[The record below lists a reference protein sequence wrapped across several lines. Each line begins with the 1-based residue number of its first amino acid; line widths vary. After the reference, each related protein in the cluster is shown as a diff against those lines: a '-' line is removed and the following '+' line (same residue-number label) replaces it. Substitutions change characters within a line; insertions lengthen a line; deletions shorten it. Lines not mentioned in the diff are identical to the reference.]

1 MTEMKII
8 FLGTAGA
15 VPTENRGLSS
25 LAVVRGSEILIF
37 DTGEGMQMR
46 FIKSNLGMNKK
57 MKIFITHMHGDHC
70 IGLLGLLQTLS
81 IMGRQKHIDIYG
93 EPNLRKFIM
102 QNIKII
108 NFKLNYRI
116 IIHTVTK
123 EGIIV
128 KEKEYKIAC
137 CLAEHSKL
145 NYSFCLEE
153 FNRPGIFYVEKVKS
167 LGVPEGKKYS
177 YLQHGKDII
186 FKGKKLI
193 SKEFTG
199 PPRSGRKIGISGDT
213 RPTSKLEKFFQ
224 NCDILVFEA
233 TFSHKEIEKAKKSY
247 HSTASEAALL
257 AKSSKSK
264 KLILTHFSARYK
276 GIEKMALEAKEF
288 FENVFIANDLDII
301 SVPYSN

>member
-1 MTEMKII
+1 MKLI

-25 LAVVRGSEILIF
+25 VAVVRGSEILIF

-81 IMGRQKHIDIYG
+81 IMGRQKDIDIYG
-93 EPNLRKFIM
+93 EPNLRKFII

-116 IIHTVTK
+116 IIHSVTK

-177 YLQHGKDII
+177 YLQHGRDII

-193 SKEFTG
+193 SREFTG
-199 PPRSGRKIGISGDT
+199 LPRPGRKIGISGDT
-213 RPTSKLEKFFQ
+213 RPTSKLEKFFN

-233 TFSHKEIEKAKKSY
+233 TFSHKQMEKAKKSY
-247 HSTASEAALL
+247 HSTATEAAIL
-257 AKSSKSK
+257 AKRSNSK

-276 GIEKMALEAKEF
+276 KTEDMELEAKEF
-288 FENVFIANDLDII
+288 FENVFIANDLDTIP
-301 SVPYSN
+301 VPYSN

>member
-1 MTEMKII
+1 MKLI

-25 LAVVRGSEILIF
+25 VAVVRGSEILIF

-81 IMGRQKHIDIYG
+81 IMGRQKDIDIYG
-93 EPNLRKFIM
+93 EPNLRKFII

-116 IIHTVTK
+116 IIHSVTK

-177 YLQHGKDII
+177 YLQHGRDII

-193 SKEFTG
+193 SREFTG
-199 PPRSGRKIGISGDT
+199 LPRPGRKIGISGDT
-213 RPTSKLEKFFQ
+213 RPTSKLEKFFN

-233 TFSHKEIEKAKKSY
+233 TFSHKQMEKAKKSY
-247 HSTASEAALL
+247 HSTATEAAIL
-257 AKSSKSK
+257 AKRSNSK

-276 GIEKMALEAKEF
+276 KTEDMELEAKEF
-288 FENVFIANDLDII
+288 FENVFIANDLDMIA
-301 SVPYSN
+301 VPYSNY